1 MALEPKGLACNC
13 PVFRRG
19 LGLNSF
25 VERAL
30 IKYSTTHLAMHGA
43 CLMAHALGDMAG
55 LPIFE
60 PGIYHEVPLRSW
72 PLFPSMVSLLLRY
85 EADPNEPDQKC
96 ISTFTMWEFAV
107 YSYSFALC
115 LPDSRESEQ
124 ENAWAEI
131 VQIMLG
137 YGADHESRCDSNHY
151 ARILVARKRGLM
163 SSEFRLLQSNDGRP
177 LLRWINELRLERGMR
192 PFCHVND
199 PSSSVDELSKPRAA
213 GLMLPPSIRRGSAAL
228 PQYERQRPPVPAF
241 KKSRNS

>member
-1 MALEPKGLACNC
+1 M
-13 PVFRRG
+13 
-19 LGLNSF
+19 
-25 VERAL
+25 AL
-30 IKYSTTHLAMHGA
+30 IKDSLYSTTQLAMHGV
-43 CLMAHALGDMAG
+43 CLMARALGDMAG
-55 LPIFE
+55 LLIFE

-85 EADPNEPDQKC
+85 KADPNEPDQKC

-151 ARILVARKRGLM
+151 ARILIARNRGYT

-177 LLRWINELRLERGMR
+177 LLRWISELRLERGMR
-192 PFCHVND
+192 PFCHVNN

-213 GLMLPPSIRRGSAAL
+213 GLMLPPPIRRGSAAL
-228 PQYERQRPPVPAF
+228 PQYKSQRPPVSAF
-241 KKSRNS
+241 KESRNS